1 MSAPK
6 LQDRLQ
12 RLADLIAK
20 KCPGSR
26 CHADIGSDHGLLL
39 RYLLENAIVYRG
51 IAGELRSTPFANSKR
66 QLQGLPCDVRQ
77 GDGLEV
83 LRPGEASSL
92 SISGMGD
99 QTILSILSNHSA
111 CLPQWLFLQPNKGVG
126 AVRKWAYE
134 SGFHLKTEVWTEKDF
149 QLLAFQRA
157 GSPDPSYARFAIDAG
172 LLETSQVFG
181 PIFLQQHHA
190 SLLKRLQA
198 ESHYYEKFPKLEAI
212 SKHRL
217 RLIHIALQWL
227 ADQSN

>member
-12 RLADLIAK
+12 RLADLIAE
-20 KCPGSR
+20 KCQGSR

-39 RYLLENAIVYRG
+39 RYLLESKIVYRG
-51 IAGELRSTPFANSKR
+51 IAGELRSTPLANSKR
-66 QLQGLPCDVRQ
+66 QLRDLPCDVRH
-77 GDGLEV
+77 GNGLEV
-83 LRPGEASSL
+83 LRPGEVSSL

-99 QTILSILSNHSA
+99 QTILSILSNHPA
-111 CLPQWLFLQPNKGVG
+111 CLPKWLFLQPNKGIG

-134 SGFHLKTEVWTEKDF
+134 SGFHLKTEIWTKKDF
-149 QLLAFQRA
+149 QLLAFQKADWR
-157 GSPDPSYARFAIDAG
+157 DPAYARFAENDD

-181 PIFLQQHHA
+181 PVFLQQRHA

-198 ESHYYEKFPKLEAI
+198 ESRYYEVLPKLGVI

-217 RLIHIALQWL
+217 RLIHIALRWL
-227 ADQSN
+227 DDHSK